1 MTDTY
6 VHSMT
11 DHIPLLVLSSVP
23 LPHPQSLN
31 QLSQPGLE
39 MSHRFINGHSL
50 ITAYLFVHPHAVI
63 HTHDSLSTLVVVS
76 SDHLSV
82 L

>member
-1 MTDTY
+1 
-6 VHSMT
+6 MT
-11 DHIPLLVLSSVP
+11 DHIPLLILSFVS

-39 MSHRFINGHSL
+39 MSYRFINEHSL
-50 ITAYLFVHPHAVI
+50 IMHCILFVHPHAVI
-63 HTHDSLSTLVVVS
+63 HIHDSLSTLVVVS